1 MKTRT
6 ALLIV
11 FAAALWFS
19 GPRLQAETDASCCRC
34 ESFYKLSDEG
44 FGYLRHHIGFC
55 PKCTAEMGG
64 DASQYLDKLRGRVR
78 GLADAAQLTLRQLK
92 GSGDEKGA
100 IQKRDEA
107 RDSIYGREGSATGFF
122 TALLGLASEG
132 AGGAI
137 KKVGSGVKKGLG
149 YYNKAAD
156 TMEGDAGW
164 VLDEGKNWVKGKTV
178 GEAKKK
184 ALLKAAAAMGR
195 NHYNQTGDARGAT
208 KKFLGAHDDLK
219 KGVSLLESAIKFY
232 EKTDKLANGI
242 QAYLEAR
249 ADVER
254 LWKEWNDI
262 TDQMEILLKEISK
275 VQHCLDLQKEQAAK
289 KQSLLTPATPGGRLA
304 GREAWTARFASAT
317 TLADERAELKALIYA
332 PGEPNAATLKS
343 ALTALQRLR
352 TELADFI
359 RQLEEEMVPPLLPF
373 WYDFQP
379 ELGRDLSKALLEWA
393 DPATEKAGRQYDRV
407 IRYGQGIEED
417 VKRAAPKL

>member
-1 MKTRT
+1 MNTRT
-6 ALLIV
+6 ILLISAV
-11 FAAALWFS
+11 VGLLFS
-19 GPRLQAETDASCCRC
+19 GSPLRAETDAACCRC
-34 ESFYKLSDEG
+34 QSFYKLSDEG
-44 FGYLRHHIGFC
+44 FGFMRHHIGFC
-55 PKCTAEMGG
+55 PTCTAEMGG
-64 DASQYLDKLRGRVR
+64 SVEEFIARLRGRHR
-78 GLADAAQLTLRQLK
+78 GLSDAARLTNDQARKSDL
-92 GSGDEKGA
+92 A
-100 IQKRDEA
+100 RDQA

-122 TALLGLASEG
+122 TAMIGLASEG

-156 TMEGDAGW
+156 TLEGDLGW
-164 VLDEGKNWVKGKTV
+164 VLNEGKGWVEGRTV
-178 GEAKKK
+178 GEAKKT
-184 ALLKAAAAMGR
+184 AMRKAAAGMAQSYQGGNPR
-195 NHYNQTGDARGAT
+195 ATTDQFLRAHGDI
-208 KKFLGAHDDLK
+208 K
-219 KGVSLLESAIKFY
+219 KGVSILESAIKFY

-242 QAYLEAR
+242 QDYLEHR
-249 ADVER
+249 ADAER
-254 LWKEWNDI
+254 LHKEWEEL
-262 TDQMEILLKEISK
+262 TDQMEVVQAEITK
-275 VQHCLDLQKEQAAK
+275 MEHCLELQKEQASK
-289 KQSLLTPATPGGRLA
+289 KQSLLTPLKPGGQLT
-304 GREAWTARFASAT
+304 GRETWTVRFASAKT
-317 TLADERAELKALIYA
+317 VPDERTELKALIYA